1 MNKFEK
7 QKYYQ
12 SESKFKGV
20 YSWNNL
26 LITIKDWAY
35 VINLN
40 ECESIGMHWIA
51 LYANGNNVPYFDIF
65 GVERIS
71 EATKGFIDNKNIKSI
86 FRIQVYGMS
95 VSKN

>member
-1 MNKFEK
+1 
-7 QKYYQ
+7 
-12 SESKFKGV
+12 
-20 YSWNNL
+20 
-26 LITIKDWAY
+26 
-35 VINLN
+35 
-40 ECESIGMHWIA
+40 MHWIA
-51 LYANGNNVPYFDIF
+51 LYTNGNNVPYFDIF